1 MKGYKKNH
9 NEYCVLCG
17 VPQTNHLMVN
27 HLFYSNLEYKDVT
40 DDRSFCKIC
49 GQKKET
55 HTELLHSFQTVSTKI
70 EKNRQSINVCYHI
83 F

>member
-55 HTELLHSFQTVSTKI
+55 QC
-70 EKNRQSINVCYHI
+70 EKNRQYNYSLSYLLIK
-83 F
+83 